1 MMLGQILE
9 QERDVSSAHERYN
22 QGLKKC
28 PHSIPLWLLLAK
40 LEQNEGEQL
49 PSYWQGV
56 PLCCCAQKYL
66 TSSLP
71 CFGRRLDQG

>member
-9 QERDVSSAHERYN
+9 QERDVSSARERYN

-40 LEQNEGEQL
+40 LEQNEGEQTL
-49 PSYWQGV
+49 SCWQGI
-56 PLCCCAQKYL
+56 PLCRCAQKYL
-66 TSSLP
+66 AFSLP
-71 CFGRRLDQG
+71 